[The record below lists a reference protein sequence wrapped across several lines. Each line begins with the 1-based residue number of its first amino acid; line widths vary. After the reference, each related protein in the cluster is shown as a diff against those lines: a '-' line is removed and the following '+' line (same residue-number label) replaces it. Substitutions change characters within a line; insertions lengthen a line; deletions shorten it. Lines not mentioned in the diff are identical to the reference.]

1 MLGMQNMCV
10 QSETH
15 MSFNFFFMSFFLII
29 YMSALQSM
37 HDWRWVQIGMEGIYT
52 GCAIYHGVT
61 LFYLGMTASYTYIFI
76 YTHVYLPASFI
87 SFIK

>member
-1 MLGMQNMCV
+1 MLGTFRSMCV
-10 QSETH
+10 QSKTH
-15 MSFNFFFMSFFLII
+15 MSFNFFHVFFFI

-61 LFYLGMTASYTYIFI
+61 LFT
-76 YTHVYLPASFI
+76 
-87 SFIK
+87 